1 MERASKE
8 ELQREW
14 RASSWAQSEHGC
26 AVWRNKRLQDA
37 KKHTTGYTPAV
48 GLPRSTIGIMTSD
61 VKTAPPPSDLQE
73 ILCAIDRVREMLRLA
88 IEGLDD
94 LEARVRRTE
103 KRSGIV
109 G

>member
-1 MERASKE
+1 
-8 ELQREW
+8 
-14 RASSWAQSEHGC
+14 
-26 AVWRNKRLQDA
+26 
-37 KKHTTGYTPAV
+37 
-48 GLPRSTIGIMTSD
+48 MTSD